1 MSKPSSKHQL
11 SSNSGAKINDLSED
25 FIQNGENEKLLG
37 ENAVATRE
45 GTIKSS
51 IFSIVI
57 LCLGS
62 GTLTF
67 PYIFYANGVYLG
79 LGLIL
84 FGASISVFAGWLIVQ
99 CAEECGARRYE
110 DIALKLY
117 GRNMATFT
125 SFMMLLTML
134 GFVIAYIVLVS
145 FIITNLTFSYS

>member
-1 MSKPSSKHQL
+1 MTKPSSKHQF

-37 ENAVATRE
+37 DNEVATRE

-84 FGASISVFAGWLIVQ
+84 FGATISVFAGWLIVQ

-125 SFMMLLTML
+125 SLMMLLTML

-145 FIITNLTFSYS
+145 FIITNLTSSFS

>member
-1 MSKPSSKHQL
+1 MNKANLVNSTY
-11 SSNSGAKINDLSED
+11 SNGGKGADVSDDIGTHD
-25 FIQNGENEKLLG
+25 QHEKLLG
-37 ENAVATRE
+37 ENATEKPRE

-67 PYIFYANGVYLG
+67 PFIFYANGIYLG
-79 LGLIL
+79 FGLIL
-84 FGASISVFAGWLIVQ
+84 FGASISVFSGWLIVQ
-99 CAEECGARRYE
+99 CAEELGARRYE

-125 SFMMLLTML
+125 SVMMLLTML

-145 FIITNLTFSYS
+145 AEIRLIR

>member
-1 MSKPSSKHQL
+1 MSKTN
-11 SSNSGAKINDLSED
+11 SNNKIKAQGKFGDITDDE
-25 FIQNGENEKLLG
+25 FATNGERDKLLG
-37 ENAVATRE
+37 DDEVEKPRE

-67 PYIFYANGVYLG
+67 PYIFYANGLYIG

-84 FGASISVFAGWLIVQ
+84 FGASISVFSGWLIVQ
-99 CAEECGARRYE
+99 CAEELGARRYE

-117 GRNMATFT
+117 GRKMATFT
-125 SFMMLLTML
+125 SVMMLLTML

-145 FIITNLTFSYS
+145 

>member
-37 ENAVATRE
+37 ETTVATRE

-79 LGLIL
+79 IALIL
-84 FGASISVFAGWLIVQ
+84 FGSSISVFAGWLIVQ

-145 FIITNLTFSYS
+145 FIITSLTFSYS

>member
-1 MSKPSSKHQL
+1 MSKPSSKHQF

-37 ENAVATRE
+37 DNEVATRE

-84 FGASISVFAGWLIVQ
+84 FGATISVFAGWLIVQ

-125 SFMMLLTML
+125 SLMMLLTML

-145 FIITNLTFSYS
+145 FIITNLTSSFS